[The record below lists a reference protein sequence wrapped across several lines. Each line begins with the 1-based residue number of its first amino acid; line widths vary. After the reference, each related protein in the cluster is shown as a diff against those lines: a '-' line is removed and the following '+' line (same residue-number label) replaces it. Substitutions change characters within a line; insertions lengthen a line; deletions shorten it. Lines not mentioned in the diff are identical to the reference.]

1 MSHDLKLRVVFD
13 MVDRAARPLK
23 SVMSG
28 TKGLSREI
36 AETKKQLGEL
46 GRQQKQLTAFRNLKR
61 SIKESGLEMRAASD
75 KARALR
81 QQLDALEGPAVKKL
95 ELAKQLKSAKA
106 AFDQNFKSL
115 QAINQL
121 TGNKSKTSAYAAEY
135 RKLTDAQL
143 AARKEILRIQEA
155 QKNLAGQTPIN
166 LRQLRDLRR
175 QYTDAQG
182 ASEKLRVSYR
192 ERLQVLRRTSG
203 ALQQSGIDTRKLA
216 QHETSLRTS
225 IEKTSASLERQDK
238 RLRSM
243 AAARE
248 HLGKSQALASNMA
261 VAGYA
266 ARSTGGRM
274 VGGIEGALD
283 AAKQYEQQV
292 AQFRALGIGASK
304 LHDAIS
310 FADKMDVKGL
320 SKLDKVKLL
329 KETFTITRDMH
340 HAEEM
345 APILARMKV
354 GIETVMAGRGHGEGH
369 GEQAE
374 QMLMD
379 LVKTTELRGSL
390 KSPAAFK
397 QAVDNATKA
406 YVASGGTVKPEDFLN
421 AIKTG
426 GVAAKQ
432 LGDNAFYFGL
442 LHTMQE
448 MGGFR
453 AGTGLMSAYTNW
465 AQGRT
470 TQQSG
475 EDLVKLGLIDKK
487 SVKYGK
493 TGHVTKIMGD
503 ALKQVDLYKTD
514 PFEYLMKV
522 VIPKINPTGK
532 LNDQQV
538 IGKISQLFS
547 SRKGGDL
554 FSSLYLE
561 RANILKHRESAPKAF
576 GVDALYSEGMGTAYG
591 GEMDAFA
598 KKATLEKELGE
609 KILPVYNRALGLT
622 ASLIDRV
629 TGFTERHQTVT
640 KALVVGLAGL
650 GLLIGAGGT
659 ITLGLASMI
668 GPLALTQYGLSML
681 GMQGGILRTVFSG
694 LASLFRGGLVGALQI
709 AGKALMTLGRA
720 AMANPIL
727 AVTGLVAMAAFYI
740 WEHWDTL
747 GPKFKALWASISG
760 AFSAA
765 GDWIKEKWH
774 ATVEWFKTK
783 LGSIGEWFS
792 SAGPRFIEM
801 GRNLI
806 SGLVEG
812 ITAGLGAV
820 KDAITTVANSTV
832 AWFKE
837 KLGIHSPSRVF
848 GMLGGFIGQGAA
860 LGIEGERPRVAGAVA
875 RLAGTA
881 ANAFSAGA
889 SLFASDKPMFD
900 RRGPMAVAPMSAAA
914 GATTY
919 TINFNFPPGGSMPDS
934 SALATIETRFRQLLE
949 QHERDKAR
957 RAGSN
962 FSDRG

>member
-1 MSHDLKLRVVFD
+1 MNQDLKLRVVFD

-23 SVMSG
+23 NVMAGS
-28 TKGLSREI
+28 KGLSRAI
-36 AETKKQLGEL
+36 AETRKELAGLQKQQKTVNAVRALRTEMGQTASKLKEAQGNLAGLREKLNATSEPTKRLQNEFRRASNSVVTLTQKQEQQRNRLGEL
-46 GRQQKQLTAFRNLKR
+46 NSR
-61 SIKESGLEMRAASD
+61 M
-75 KARALR
+75 
-81 QQLDALEGPAVKKL
+81 
-95 ELAKQLKSAKA
+95 
-106 AFDQNFKSL
+106 
-115 QAINQL
+115 
-121 TGNKSKTSAYAAEY
+121 
-135 RKLTDAQL
+135 
-143 AARKEILRIQEA
+143 QEA
-155 QKNLAGQTPIN
+155 GRGTRTLAN
-166 LRQLRDLRR
+166 
-175 QYTDAQG
+175 
-182 ASEKLRVSYR
+182 
-192 ERLQVLRRTSG
+192 
-203 ALQQSGIDTRKLA
+203 
-216 QHETSLRTS
+216 HENALRTS
-225 IEKTSASLERQDK
+225 IERTSTA
-238 RLRSM
+238 
-243 AAARE
+243 
-248 HLGKSQALASNMA
+248 LGKQSKRMQTMQAASERLGKRQALASNMA

-266 ARSTGGRM
+266 ARATGGRM
-274 VGGIEGALD
+274 VGGIGSALD
-283 AAKQYEQQV
+283 QAKAYEQQLS
-292 AQFRALGIGASK
+292 QFRALGVSNKELSGAVG
-304 LHDAIS
+304 
-310 FADKMDVKGL
+310 FADRMDVKGV
-320 SKLDKVKLL
+320 SKLDRLKLL
-329 KETFTITRDMH
+329 KETYTITRDMH

-345 APILARMKV
+345 APLLAKMKV

-475 EDLVKLGLIDKK
+475 EDLVKMGLIDEK

-576 GVDALYSEGMGTAYG
+576 GVDALYREGMGTAYG
-591 GEMDAFA
+591 GEMDALA

-609 KILPVYNRALGLT
+609 KILPMYNRALGLT

-668 GPLALTQYGLSML
+668 GPLALTHYGIEML
-681 GMQGGILRTVFSG
+681 GAKGSVTARMLDVMGGGFKAFGSAVFTAGRALLMSPITWIVLGIAAAVALTAYLIYRYWEPISAFFRSRWAQIKEAFGGGIEGVTRLVLDWSPLGAFYTVFRAVMSWFGVELPAKFSDFGLNMMAGLVNGMTTG
-694 LASLFRGGLVGALQI
+694 LATVKQ
-709 AGKALMTLGRA
+709 
-720 AMANPIL
+720 
-727 AVTGLVAMAAFYI
+727 AVMNVA
-740 WEHWDTL
+740 D
-747 GPKFKALWASISG
+747 
-760 AFSAA
+760 
-765 GDWIKEKWH
+765 
-774 ATVEWFKTK
+774 
-783 LGSIGEWFS
+783 
-792 SAGPRFIEM
+792 
-801 GRNLI
+801 
-806 SGLVEG
+806 
-812 ITAGLGAV
+812 
-820 KDAITTVANSTV
+820 STV
-832 AWFKE
+832 SWFKE

-848 GMLGGFIGQGAA
+848 GLLGGFIGQGAA
-860 LGIEGERPRVAGAVA
+860 IGIEGERPRVAGAVA

-881 ANAFSAGA
+881 VNAFGAGA
-889 SLFASDKPMFD
+889 ALFASDKPMFD
-900 RRGPMAVAPMSAAA
+900 RRGPIAAA
-914 GATTY
+914 PIPAGGGATTY
-919 TINFNFPPGGSMPDS
+919 TIHFNFPAGASMPDS
-934 SALATIETRFRQLLE
+934 SALATLETRFRNLLE

-957 RAGSN
+957 RAGSS